1 MVVIEMGKL
10 SKHLKKSVESMSW
23 LEAWSIF
30 FNFADKPKYRKLV
43 NNLIMTKEEINM
55 ASELLMEIS
64 QDEKERAHLRS
75 RRMFETDMTSN
86 LLTAESRG
94 EKRGERRGR
103 KKGRDEGRVE
113 IIKLLRSGV
122 SLDEVEKRFKR

>member
-1 MVVIEMGKL
+1 
-10 SKHLKKSVESMSW
+10 
-23 LEAWSIF
+23 
-30 FNFADKPKYRKLV
+30 
-43 NNLIMTKEEINM
+43 M

-94 EKRGERRGR
+94 EKRGKRAGMKEGEKLGVTKIVKLIENGVTIDEIKR
-103 KKGRDEGRVE
+103 KF
-113 IIKLLRSGV
+113 KL
-122 SLDEVEKRFKR
+122 